1 MDKISVYI
9 LDTRKV
15 TLNELF
21 SFANLDDEE
30 VKSLEKYKVIEVKK
44 EKVASLYFKNKYI
57 GETTVNDFGKP
68 ISDKCYFNI
77 SHSKGVVVLAI
88 SQKHD
93 IGVDVEVIREKDE
106 DLVKYISSDV
116 EYAFIKNE
124 LDFFSVWTNKESL
137 VKCLGTGIRNKVKSI
152 PSLPLDGVKEFCGE
166 TFYSK
171 VIKNNDYLISLTIKD
186 KNDFDF
192 DLIMEEIRND

>member
-1 MDKISVYI
+1 MDKICIYI
-9 LDTRKV
+9 LDTRRV
-15 TLNELF
+15 TFNELF
-21 SFANLDDEE
+21 SFANLSEE
-30 VKSLEKYKVIEVKK
+30 EAKDLEKYKVIEVKK
-44 EKVASLYFKNKYI
+44 EKVVSLYFKNRYI
-57 GETTVNDFGKP
+57 GETTTNEYGKP
-68 ISDKCYFNI
+68 LSNKCFFNI
-77 SHSKGVVVLAI
+77 SHSKGVVVLAV

-93 IGVDVEVIREKDE
+93 VGVDVEVIREKDE
-106 DLVKYISSDV
+106 DLVRYISSDE
-116 EYAFIKNE
+116 EYEFIKNE

-137 VKCLGTGIRNKVKSI
+137 VKCLGTGIRNKVKNI
-152 PSLPLDGVKEFCGE
+152 PSLPLNGKKEFNGE